1 MHLQSNAASHLSAL
15 LLLGL
20 SPKKKKK
27 KKENKMKERFL
38 YSEIRVEHPLSKYSN
53 ILNYKH
59 TKGPSNSYLHK

>member
-1 MHLQSNAASHLSAL
+1 M
-15 LLLGL
+15 
-20 SPKKKKK
+20 
-27 KKENKMKERFL
+27 EERFL

>member
-15 LLLGL
+15 LLLRL
-20 SPKKKKK
+20 SPKKKK
-27 KKENKMKERFL
+27 KKENKMEERFL

-59 TKGPSNSYLHK
+59 MKGPNNSYLHK